1 VTKQERAERTRRELI
16 RSAAEAFDKHGYL
29 QARMA
34 DISAAAG
41 VSSGALHFHF
51 TNKAALA
58 HAVET
63 EAALMLRTAA
73 RRARQGSDNP
83 VEVLIATC
91 FALAE
96 LFRGNAT
103 VRSGFQ
109 LSCQLVAGPHL
120 NLRQEWQGC
129 VQQLVAEAAADG
141 LIDPEVPQQAV
152 CNGIVAVSTGLQVLG
167 QENEE
172 WLSKDTVASLL
183 RILLPQ
189 PRSTPARTW

>member
-1 VTKQERAERTRRELI
+1 
-16 RSAAEAFDKHGYL
+16 
-29 QARMA
+29 MA

-63 EAALMLRTAA
+63 EAALILRAAA
-73 RRARQGSDNP
+73 RTTRQGSDNP
-83 VEVLIATC
+83 VETLIATC

-96 LFRGNAT
+96 LFRTNAT

-120 NLRQEWQGC
+120 NLRQEWQAC
-129 VQQLVAEAAADG
+129 VRQLVAEAAAIG
-141 LIDPEVPQQAV
+141 LIDAGVPQQAV
-152 CNGIVAVSTGLQVLG
+152 CNGIVAVSTGLQVLC
-167 QENEE
+167 QESDE
-172 WLSKDTVASLL
+172 WLSRDTVASLL
-183 RILLPQ
+183 RVLLPQ
-189 PRSTPARTW
+189 ARGAAARAC